1 MSTAAQTSP
10 ATCSQP
16 HSNHALGPSTWRL
29 ARSIAHKHRRSFA
42 ASADLTGEAMLAA
55 IECARRFDAARG
67 SAPNTYAFARMQGR
81 TLDALRRE
89 ARHHRT
95 CLAVHAEQTAA
106 PGEGQ
111 RVAVTARIDV
121 GRAVEAVQEELRS
134 SEKLVLR
141 GIYRD
146 DATMRELAQRG
157 PYSESQL
164 HRAHASLLQR
174 LRGQLME
181 SGVSARG

>member
-1 MSTAAQTSP
+1 
-10 ATCSQP
+10 
-16 HSNHALGPSTWRL
+16 
-29 ARSIAHKHRRSFA
+29 
-42 ASADLTGEAMLAA
+42 
-55 IECARRFDAARG
+55 
-67 SAPNTYAFARMQGR
+67 MQGR

-95 CLAVHAEQTAA
+95 CLAVHAEERAA
-106 PGEGQ
+106 PSVGQ
-111 RVAVTARIDV
+111 REAVTARIDV
-121 GRAVEAVQEELRS
+121 GRAVAAVAQDLRS
-134 SEKLVLR
+134 SEKVVLS

-174 LRGQLME
+174 LRGQMMQ
-181 SGVSARG
+181 SAG